1 MPIRKELQIPCRHN
15 QKIPLVRWKQ
25 YLDIPPTPE
34 EKESWQ
40 RQFGDRCNWAILT
53 GEPSKCFVIDIDP
66 DWSAENF
73 PIVDLEAAA
82 YKVVETPRGGKHLY
96 FRLTGDADVRNS
108 AGKLA
113 VGVDVRGTGGYVM
126 VPPSVVDGRPY
137 TVISDRSRDALAG
150 FAPAELLEQIKR
162 EGEPEHRLAPSL
174 PERIPQNKRNDTL
187 TSEAGKY
194 RRYGLKETEIR
205 AMLLAINRERC
216 DPPLPE
222 SEIETIAESVARYDP
237 PSLSVLRYNT
247 TDVGNAKLFAKMY
260 DRTVRFNHKIGKW
273 FIWKEYWWKDDR
285 DGEIARLALD
295 SVEYRRRDAHENAES
310 DEQEEIHVDWSY
322 KCETKARLSNVVE
335 MVKDYKPLADDGD
348 GWDSNPWLLGVGNGV
363 VDLRTGK
370 LIESNSDDLICWH
383 TPVRFDP
390 KTMRGLK
397 KSRWYK
403 FLYEIFSNDKELV
416 DFIWRS
422 VGYSITG
429 VTDEQVMF
437 LLYGEGA
444 NGKGTFVR
452 ALRNAFGQ
460 YGHNT
465 PMSTFD
471 RTSKN
476 QIPADVADLNGK
488 RFVTASE
495 ITEGAEFNEERVKSL
510 TGQDELTA
518 RHLYGQFFSF
528 VPKCKLWLSVNH
540 RPEVR
545 DDTLAFWRRMRLIP
559 FETSFLMGK
568 GRNNDLDIELEK
580 ESELILAWAIQGAI
594 EWQKRSLEPPKSV
607 LAATAQY
614 KSESNVMEEFITE
627 RCFRNTELWVNGNE
641 LYHDYMRWME
651 SERRPFTEKLKRHTF
666 GRRLVRLLGTN
677 KRRKSNGHYLYDGI
691 GLKREWSYDNLAG
704 WQHRGDR

>member
-1 MPIRKELQIPCRHN
+1 MPIRRELRIPCREN
-15 QKIPLVRWKQ
+15 QKIPLVKWKQ
-25 YLDIPPTPE
+25 FLEIPPTQLE
-34 EKESWQ
+34 EERWV

-53 GEPSKCFVIDIDP
+53 GKPSSCFIIDIDP
-66 DWSAENF
+66 DWEADEF
-73 PIVDLEAAA
+73 PIDDLERLAF
-82 YKVVETPRGGKHLY
+82 KVVGTPRGGKHLY
-96 FRLTGDADVRNS
+96 FRLVGDANVRNS

-113 VGVDVRGTGGYVM
+113 VGVDVRGTGGYVL
-126 VPPSVVDGRPY
+126 VPPSVIDERPY
-137 TVISDRSRDALAG
+137 TVISDRSRDTLAG
-150 FAPAELLEQIKR
+150 FAPAELLERI
-162 EGEPEHRLAPSL
+162 EAVGEPEHRIAPAL
-174 PERIPQNKRNDTL
+174 PSEIPQNKRNDTL
-187 TSEAGKY
+187 TSEGGKY
-194 RRYGLKETEIR
+194 RRYGFEESEIL
-205 AMLLAINRERC
+205 AMLLAINEQRC
-216 DPPLPE
+216 KPPLPK
-222 SEIETIAESVARYDP
+222 SEVATIAASVARYAP
-237 PSLSVLRYNT
+237 PEIEIFNFNT
-247 TDVGNAKLFAKMY
+247 TDVGNVKLFVELYQRMIK
-260 DRTVRFNHKIGKW
+260 FNHKMGK
-273 FIWKEYWWKDDR
+273 FFMWKDYWWKDDR
-285 DGEIARLALD
+285 DGEIARLALE
-295 SVEYRRRDAHENAES
+295 SVEFRRYEAHRTAINE
-310 DEQEEIHVDWSY
+310 EQEEIQVDWSY
-322 KCETKARLSNVVE
+322 KCETKARLSNIVE
-335 MVKDYKPLADDGD
+335 MVKDYKPLADDGE
-348 GWDSNPWLLGVGNGV
+348 GWDANPWLLGVGNGV

-370 LIESNSDDLICWH
+370 LVESNINDLICWH
-383 TPVRFDP
+383 TPVRFEP
-390 KTMRGLK
+390 KTMQKLK
-397 KSRWYK
+397 GSRWYK
-403 FLYEIFSNDKELV
+403 FLYEIFSNDKDLV

-559 FETSFLMGK
+559 FETSFLVGK

-607 LAATAQY
+607 LIATAQY
-614 KSESNVMEEFITE
+614 KTESNVLEEFITE
-627 RCFRNTELWVNGNE
+627 RCFRSKELWVNGNE

-651 SERRPFTEKLKRHTF
+651 SERRPFAEKLKRHTF
-666 GRRLVRLLGTN
+666 GRRLVRLIGTD
-677 KRRKSNGHYLYDGI
+677 KRRKSNSSYLYDGI